1 MPYHMA
7 MKVANIAEFK
17 NHLSEYLAAVADGEE
32 VEIRKRN
39 VPLARVVPLRAPSPQ
54 PDGPGLRRGHG
65 GREVGP
71 DRTHDPPG
79 RLGDVAGRSVVKLVL
94 DTCAILWSVSDP
106 ARLPDPVA
114 EALVLGDTEVC
125 VSAISCAEI
134 ACASERGR
142 LELDRHWRL
151 WFRSLRREER
161 LDGASRSTSKWW
173 KRRLRCPSRFL
184 GTPPI
189 ASSWPPRAGCRAPV
203 VTADARM
210 LGYPHV
216 KTLWAT

>member
-1 MPYHMA
+1 MPYDMA
-7 MKVANIAEFK
+7 MKMANIAEFK
-17 NHLSEYLAAVADGEE
+17 NHLSEYLAAVADGGRGGDSKTE
-32 VEIRKRN
+32 
-39 VPLARVVPLRAPSPQ
+39 RAACTGHPASGALPQ

-151 WFRSLRREER
+151 WFRHYVERNAWTVFPIDLEVVEEAYALPEPFPRDPADR
-161 LDGASRSTSKWW
+161 LIVATA
-173 KRRLRCPSRFL
+173 RRL
-184 GTPPI
+184 
-189 ASSWPPRAGCRAPV
+189 RAPV

>member
-1 MPYHMA
+1 M
-7 MKVANIAEFK
+7 
-17 NHLSEYLAAVADGEE
+17 
-32 VEIRKRN
+32 
-39 VPLARVVPLRAPSPQ
+39 
-54 PDGPGLRRGHG
+54 
-65 GREVGP
+65 
-71 DRTHDPPG
+71 
-79 RLGDVAGRSVVKLVL
+79 KLVL

-151 WFRSLRREER
+151 WFRHYVERNAWTVFPIDLEVVEEAYALPEPFPRDPADR
-161 LDGASRSTSKWW
+161 LIVATA
-173 KRRLRCPSRFL
+173 RRL
-184 GTPPI
+184 
-189 ASSWPPRAGCRAPV
+189 RAPV